1 MDDDHPSDVET
12 RSDVP
17 SERVSTE
24 DFPKD
29 VLELDHVFQALAESR
44 RRYLVYTLK
53 SQTEWELTEIAVKVA
68 SWETDIPEEDLPEED
83 IERTYASL
91 YHVHVPKLVDE
102 GVLVFD
108 ESKEII
114 RPGPNAK
121 QVVTALAG
129 AGASLDTRQEAHAR
143 REMDDTDE

>member
-1 MDDDHPSDVET
+1 MDDENPSDVET
-12 RSDVP
+12 RSGVP

-24 DFPKD
+24 DFSED

-68 SWETDIPEEDLPEED
+68 SWETDIPEGDLPEED

-91 YHVHVPKLVDE
+91 YHAHVPKLVDE
-102 GVLVFD
+102 GVLAFD
-108 ESKEII
+108 EANEII
-114 RPGPNAK
+114 RPGPNAE
-121 QVVTALAG
+121 QVVAALAG
-129 AGASLDTRQEAHAR
+129 AGASLDARQEAHAR
-143 REMDDTDE
+143 REMDDTNE